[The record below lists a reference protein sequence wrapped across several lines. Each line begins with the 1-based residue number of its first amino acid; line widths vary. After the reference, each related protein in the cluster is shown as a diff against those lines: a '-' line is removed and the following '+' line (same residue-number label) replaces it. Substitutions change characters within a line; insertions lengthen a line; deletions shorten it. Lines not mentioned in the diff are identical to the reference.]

1 MNTWAFHGQ
10 GTATLRNLPLGR
22 LRTFSCIIQTRV
34 GQRRAC
40 PRQQLL
46 HKCAELHVTKKAE
59 RGYKLQYISNYTQAA
74 TEESD
79 SERRYF
85 RSQRLLRLLTFRPG
99 GSTQGLSHRWAG
111 LFHRDATSSSWGRCV
126 WHPFGSHRGC
136 QLCVP
141 LSAVTGRQASCSSRK
156 CFLHWEGYTAIPGFP
171 GGAHCNGDELHAH
184 RWPCWVC
191 NFFAPNTLSGRSWVH
206 GFPKE
211 KPHLPFLA
219 GLVIFLHVKQVQT
232 ANVPQSSRIT

>member
-22 LRTFSCIIQTRV
+22 LSTFSCIIQTRV

-79 SERRYF
+79 SERRSF
-85 RSQRLLRLLTFRPG
+85 RSQRLVRLLTFRPG
-99 GSTQGLSHRWAG
+99 GAPRKACHTGEQACFTMMPLWALEG
-111 LFHRDATSSSWGRCV
+111 CV
-126 WHPFGSHRGC
+126 SDIPFGLTGDVNF
-136 QLCVP
+136 VP
-141 LSAVTGRQASCSSRK
+141 LSAVTGRQASCSFSK
-156 CFLHWEGYTAIPGFP
+156 CFLHWEGYTAIPGFL
-171 GGAHCNGDELHAH
+171 GGAHCNCDELHAH

-191 NFFAPNTLSGRSWVH
+191 NFFAPNTPSGRS
-206 GFPKE
+206 
-211 KPHLPFLA
+211 
-219 GLVIFLHVKQVQT
+219 
-232 ANVPQSSRIT
+232 